1 MAELLLVFAVLTYVG
16 SDALVHRF
24 VDGRL
29 LALAETLA
37 KIVEQSPNII
47 DNSGENVA
55 RTAEVRR
62 SKRGQHELQDA
73 PHSLRVFSPDGRLVW
88 KAPNAVAQQ
97 PASDHVLDQVGFGKP
112 VFETTETTDGTPVRH
127 VFISIPRQGQV
138 RYVLQAETSLV
149 LYRARATVL

>member
-1 MAELLLVFAVLTYVG
+1 MSEATPWCTALWMAGCSRWQRRWPRSL
-16 SDALVHRF
+16 SNH
-24 VDGRL
+24 
-29 LALAETLA
+29 
-37 KIVEQSPNII
+37 PNII
-47 DNSGENVA
+47 DNSGESVA
-55 RTAEVRR
+55 RTAEVGR

-97 PASDHVLDQVGFGKP
+97 PASDHVLDQVRFGKP